1 MNFPLFITRRIALSS
16 SGSFSRFIIRLAIVA
31 VALSIAVMIITTA
44 VVNGFQQEISRKT
57 FAFWGHIHVTALDL
71 NPSQGDT
78 HPISLQQ
85 NFYPSLEQEEGY
97 AHIQMF
103 ARKAG
108 IAKTDTDIEGLML
121 KGVGKDFDWK
131 NFQDF
136 LLEGQ
141 SLGLSDSTASNDI
154 IISKSTANRLRLKV
168 GDKLTIY
175 FVEKPPRVRRFTICG
190 IYNTGLAEYDQ
201 QYAMIDIRQIQRL
214 NEWSNTDIGGFE
226 IFIDDVDRLDELTNK
241 LYYSIPNKLS
251 AQSMKEINPNLFQWL
266 DLQNT
271 NEQVILVLMI
281 IMAIINMVTTLLILI
296 LERTNMIGILKALG
310 GTNFDIQTIF
320 IFNALYIVLLGV
332 LLGNVLGLGVCL
344 LQKHFQIIT
353 LEPESY
359 YLSVAPIAVNWVAL
373 ALINVGTLIICF
385 AALVL
390 PSFLVARIS
399 PIKAIQFK

>member
-1 MNFPLFITRRIALSS
+1 M
-16 SGSFSRFIIRLAIVA
+16 A
-31 VALSIAVMIITTA
+31 VALSVAVMIITTA
-44 VVNGFQQEISRKT
+44 VVNGFQREISRKT
-57 FAFWGHIHVTALDL
+57 FAFWGHIHITALDL
-71 NPSQGDT
+71 NVSQGDI

-85 NFYPSLEQEEGY
+85 NFYPNIEQQEGY
-97 AHIQMF
+97 THIQMF

-136 LLEGQ
+136 LVEGQ
-141 SLGLSDSTASNDI
+141 ALSQPDSTASNDI

-175 FVEKPPRVRRFTICG
+175 FVEKPPRVRRFTIAG

-201 QYAMIDIRQIQRL
+201 QYAIIDIRQIQRL
-214 NEWSNTDIGGFE
+214 NEWNDTDIGGFE
-226 IFIDDVDRLDELTNK
+226 IFIDDVDRLDELTDNI
-241 LYYSIPNKLS
+241 YYSIPNKLS

-281 IMAIINMVTTLLILI
+281 IMAIINMITTLLILI

-310 GTNFDIQTIF
+310 GTNFDIQIIF
-320 IFNALYIVLLGV
+320 IFNALYIVFLGV
-332 LLGNVLGLGVCL
+332 LLGNALGLGICL

-359 YLSVAPIAVNWVAL
+359 YLSVAPIAINWVAL
-373 ALINVGTLIICF
+373 ILINVGTLAVCLI
-385 AALVL
+385 ALVL
-390 PSFLVARIS
+390 PSLLVARIS